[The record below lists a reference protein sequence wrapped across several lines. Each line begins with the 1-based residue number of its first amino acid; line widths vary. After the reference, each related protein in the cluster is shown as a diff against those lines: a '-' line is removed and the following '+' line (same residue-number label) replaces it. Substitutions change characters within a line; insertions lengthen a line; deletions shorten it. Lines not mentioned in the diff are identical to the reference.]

1 MTANQVETPKDNES
15 DALHL
20 GESTQTA
27 NQKTPGTPGANTE
40 TPNANTETSNA
51 RRTSPR
57 HGTSAPT
64 EATTAKPDTAT
75 PRGKKPVTDGIRKSP
90 RGKKPP
96 KTTK

>member
-1 MTANQVETPKDNES
+1 MTANQAETPKDNES

-51 RRTSPR
+51 KRRSPR
-57 HGTSAPT
+57 HGTNAPT

-75 PRGKKPVTDGIRKSP
+75 PRGKKPPTDERRKSL
-90 RGKKPP
+90 RKKPP